1 MLVLFHNEKGDTK
14 FEKENKN
21 PNNSIINNIYN
32 TIRNTKDTKFH
43 IKKDI

>member
-1 MLVLFHNEKGDTK
+1 MLVLFHNQKRRTK

-21 PNNSIINNIYN
+21 PNSSSINNIYN
-32 TIRNTKDTKFH
+32 AIWNTKDTKFH

>member
-1 MLVLFHNEKGDTK
+1 MLVLFHNQKRRTK

-21 PNNSIINNIYN
+21 LNSSNINNTYSA
-32 TIRNTKDTKFH
+32 IRNTKDTKFY